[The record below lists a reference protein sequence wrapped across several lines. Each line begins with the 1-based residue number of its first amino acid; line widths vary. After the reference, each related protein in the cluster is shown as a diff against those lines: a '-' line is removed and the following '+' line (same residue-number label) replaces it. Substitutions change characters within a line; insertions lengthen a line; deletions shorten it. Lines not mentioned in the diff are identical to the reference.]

1 MTTRCMFTVAATCIR
16 GSARA
21 RLAAA
26 CASSSWL
33 YHEFGSWM
41 VYSSGGQSFV
51 VDDVFKVN
59 KGFALDGTDALVFAA
74 GRSWCSRLRSWLRC
88 CSWVAGGRGGPCRAS
103 NGYVAGGAAGWP
115 DQDRLRV
122 CLSVQCRKRRFSRT
136 FACPACSVRGRC
148 VWHRLSLAAKRIY

>member
-1 MTTRCMFTVAATCIR
+1 MFTVAATCIR

-74 GRSWCSRLRSWLRC
+74 
-88 CSWVAGGRGGPCRAS
+88 
-103 NGYVAGGAAGWP
+103 
-115 DQDRLRV
+115 
-122 CLSVQCRKRRFSRT
+122 
-136 FACPACSVRGRC
+136 
-148 VWHRLSLAAKRIY
+148 